1 MPAIIDQA
9 GRPLNVDEADGINRR
24 HNYVSG
30 RPVRVSTGTEKRKE
44 AEAFLKRRE
53 GAVVNG
59 VPIPPRADRIRY
71 EEIADDLRVYYE
83 TTGKRDP
90 KEAEVRL
97 AHLDRFFTQI
107 RVLAITP
114 DRITRYIQA
123 RQQEGAANATIN
135 RELVTISRML
145 RLAYKNGKVLRVP
158 PIDKLTEADPRSG
171 FFERDQYESVF
182 RHLADDLQVAAAIAH
197 TYGWRT
203 QSEVLTRERR
213 HLDLGEGTLRIDPG
227 ETKNKKGRIVYLTP
241 DLKVLLTAQLARVEA
256 IQKQTGR
263 IIPYLFPHL
272 RGRRQ
277 GARRKD
283 YRKAWL
289 TACKAAGVAGRHR
302 HDFRRTAVRNMV
314 NSGVVERVAM
324 AVTGHKT
331 RSVFDRYHIVTPE
344 DLKDVARKLAGT
356 FSGTLGASEAS
367 RPR

>member
-1 MPAIIDQA
+1 MRDV
-9 GRPLNVDEADGINRR
+9 G
-24 HNYVSG
+24 VSKSLT
-30 RPVRVSTGTEKRKE
+30 RSVRLLPVRDAARYLGVS
-44 AEAFLKRRE
+44 
-53 GAVVNG
+53 VWQ
-59 VPIPPRADRIRY
+59 
-71 EEIADDLRVYYE
+71 
-83 TTGKRDP
+83 
-90 KEAEVRL
+90 VRGMV
-97 AHLDRFFTQI
+97 H
-107 RVLAITP
+107 
-114 DRITRYIQA
+114 
-123 RQQEGAANATIN
+123 
-135 RELVTISRML
+135 
-145 RLAYKNGKVLRVP
+145 
-158 PIDKLTEADPRSG
+158 DKLTEADPSSG

-256 IQKQTGR
+256 IRKQTGR

-272 RGRRQ
+272 RGRRH

-324 AVTGHKT
+324 AVTG
-331 RSVFDRYHIVTPE
+331 
-344 DLKDVARKLAGT
+344 T